1 MAARCAFSTTCAV
14 PYRGLWG
21 LVVVRLSW
29 LSDRVLVA
37 QSRGVLGLTPG
48 GCQPFRF
55 PLFFCLITS
64 KFIYFQCE
72 TRCSE
77 QLTLLFCYSAVLFFH
92 AVCFTDSL
100 SPCTG
105 TGKTTTLRRL
115 IALNPNWKF
124 LYCVYNKLVTTHCT
138 GNCYSIVLSHYCT
151 SNDAYTWID
160 RPRQK
165 LIVHDNTCT
174 PTSTAGCTMHIDSLV
189 ITLRNFV
196 F

>member
-1 MAARCAFSTTCAV
+1 MAARCVPETFSTTCAV
-14 PYRGLWG
+14 HIEDCGGWWSSGCHGSVTEYWRFKPEVSW
-21 LVVVRLSW
+21 VRL
-29 LSDRVLVA
+29 
-37 QSRGVLGLTPG
+37 LGAACLFT
-48 GCQPFRF
+48 F
-55 PLFFCLITS
+55 LFFCLITS

-77 QLTLLFCYSAVLFFH
+77 QLTLLFCFSAVLFFH

-105 TGKTTTLRRL
+105 TGKTTILRRL

-138 GNCYSIVLSHYCT
+138 GNCYSIVLSHHLSHYCT
-151 SNDAYTWID
+151 SNDAYIWID

-165 LIVHDNTCT
+165 LIVHDNTYFLLHTYQYCWMYY
-174 PTSTAGCTMHIDSLV
+174 AH
-189 ITLRNFV
+189 
-196 F
+196 